1 MGQNRRAEQTAGAR
15 QRIWMADEL
24 LDWGSVKRRALP
36 KTILVVEDNEA
47 IAHML
52 VEIVSLE
59 TPYKACLALTP
70 SEALRLVAQQRPD
83 LLLLDYY
90 LPHMTGLQLY
100 DRLRD
105 LEGLQSVPAILLSA
119 NLPFHELKQRKIVAL
134 GKPFDLDKLLGAVE
148 KQLGN

>member
-1 MGQNRRAEQTAGAR
+1 
-15 QRIWMADEL
+15 MADEL
-24 LDWGSVKRRALP
+24 LDWGIVKRRTQP

-52 VEIVSLE
+52 AEVVSLE

-70 SEALRLVAQQRPD
+70 CEALRLAVDYPPD

-90 LPHMTGLQLY
+90 LPHMNGLQLY

-105 LEGLQSVPAILLSA
+105 LEGLRGVPAILLSA
-119 NLPFHELKQRKIVAL
+119 YLPYHELKRRNITAL
-134 GKPFDLDKLLGAVE
+134 GKPFDLDKLLGAIE
-148 KQLGN
+148 KQLGG